1 MHCGS
6 PGILKKVTSQKP
18 DVDITRPG
26 GCMNEPSQIGC
37 VFIEFAAT
45 VLLSKLISHST
56 QLEFTVLC

>member
-26 GCMNEPSQIGC
+26 GCMNEPSL
-37 VFIEFAAT
+37 VEFAAT
-45 VLLSKLISHST
+45 FLLSKLISHST